1 MKFPNKFPLS
11 KGTIPQWLRGSFV
24 RVGPGKFDLGEDFT
38 MNHWFDGYAIIYKFD
53 ILGENKV
60 KFHKKFLQS
69 GVYQRAL
76 AAGKPVVTEFGTRA
90 FPEPKRGFFA
100 RLLAN
105 VVSSSTMKL

>member
-1 MKFPNKFPLS
+1 
-11 KGTIPQWLRGSFV
+11 
-24 RVGPGKFDLGEDFT
+24 

-53 ILGENKV
+53 ILGEKQV

-90 FPEPKRGFFA
+90 FPEPKKGFFA

-105 VVSSSTMKL
+105 VVRSIVSKMILNSYICNLKFITVA